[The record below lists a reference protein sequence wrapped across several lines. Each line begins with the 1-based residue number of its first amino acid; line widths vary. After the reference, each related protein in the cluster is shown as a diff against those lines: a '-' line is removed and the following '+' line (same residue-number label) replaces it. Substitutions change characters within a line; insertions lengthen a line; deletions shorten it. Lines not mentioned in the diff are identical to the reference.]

1 VKEVPTIPTP
11 LLLSYRKHKRLLQ
24 LFFSFRIKTLSIE
37 FISAAKDLEKKKKK
51 TNTDQGGPDALR
63 SDTYNLKEWTY
74 IWWSAER

>member
-51 TNTDQGGPDALR
+51 KLTQT
-63 SDTYNLKEWTY
+63 KEAQMLSEATPT
-74 IWWSAER
+74 I